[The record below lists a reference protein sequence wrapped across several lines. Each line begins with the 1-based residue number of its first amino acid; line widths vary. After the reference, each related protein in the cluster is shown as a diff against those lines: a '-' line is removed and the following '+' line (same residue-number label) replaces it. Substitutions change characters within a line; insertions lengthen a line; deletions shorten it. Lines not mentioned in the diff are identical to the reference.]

1 MATPRLLL
9 PILALLALS
18 LPLALGSLHRSS
30 DDPGAVHRL
39 LEVARLR
46 AHFDSVDAELRGR
59 AGVPLTPAQ
68 QTARETLIGWLR
80 EYRDAGRFPR
90 NDRFP
95 ARAMPFFRD
104 SDGVL
109 CAMAYLIDRSGRGD
123 LVDRVASTRNN
134 ATIPELAG
142 DAALS
147 GWLDSVGLSLAEAA
161 RVQPFYGPP
170 PEPEDPGVS
179 AGYAITSIVASGV
192 SLATVGM
199 NAFAPSRA
207 AGWAG
212 LLAGSASLLAGGVRV
227 DEDGATGDVATAN
240 LIVGAG
246 AMTFGLTRLLA
257 RPTASSR
264 RVSVGPLVV
273 PDAEHPRYG
282 LALRTAF

>member
-9 PILALLALS
+9 PVLALLALALS
-18 LPLALGSLHRSS
+18 LGSPHFSS
-30 DDPGAVHRL
+30 DDPAVEHRR

-59 AGVPLTPAQ
+59 VGVPLTPAQ
-68 QTARETLIGWLR
+68 RTARATLIGWLR

-95 ARAMPFFRD
+95 DRAMPFFRD

-134 ATIPELAG
+134 AFIAELAG

-147 GWLDSVGLSLAEAA
+147 GWLDSVGLAWTEAA
-161 RVQPFYGPP
+161 RVQPFYGHP
-170 PEPEDPGVS
+170 PEAEEPGVS
-179 AGYAITSIVASGV
+179 ASYALTSILVSGV
-192 SLATVGM
+192 SLATVGV
-199 NAFAPSRA
+199 NALAPSRA

-212 LLAGSASLLAGGVRV
+212 LLAGSAAMLAGGVRV
-227 DEDGATGDVATAN
+227 DRVGATGDVAAAN

-246 AMTFGLTRLLA
+246 AMTFGLSRLLA
-257 RPTASSR
+257 LPATSSR

-273 PDAEHPRYG
+273 PDAERPRYG
-282 LALRTAF
+282 VALGTTF